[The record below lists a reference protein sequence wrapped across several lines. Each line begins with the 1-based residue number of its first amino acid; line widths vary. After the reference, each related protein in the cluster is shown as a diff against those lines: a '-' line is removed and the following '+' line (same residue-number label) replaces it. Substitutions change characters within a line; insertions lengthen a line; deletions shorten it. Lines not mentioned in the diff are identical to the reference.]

1 MITRIDH
8 IGIAVKALEK
18 RLPFWSEA
26 LGMDVRNIETVE
38 QEKVKVAFLPAGD
51 AHVELLEAT
60 SPDSPIAKFIDKRG
74 EGIHHLT
81 LAVRDLPQVLEKLAA
96 AGVPILGEGIHT
108 GAGGRDVAFL
118 HPKASGGVLV
128 ELVSDQTRLVPK
140 VELVPGAAILVNIR
154 EPQEKLWGVLRRLDA
169 TGVQLEGIELGS
181 FDDWVAQI
189 EVGDPSVVGPSLIFI
204 PMTRVERILLDRSSG
219 DLPSLAERF
228 ERRTG
233 KTVQSVLEPKPE
245 TD

>member
-51 AHVELLEAT
+51 AHIELLEAT
-60 SPDSPIAKFIDKRG
+60 APDSPIAKFLDKRG

-81 LAVRDLPQVLEKLAA
+81 LAVRDLPQVLEQLAT
-96 AGVPILGEGIHT
+96 AGVPILGEGIRT

-128 ELVSDQTRLVPK
+128 ELVSDQTRLAPK
-140 VELVPGAAILVNIR
+140 VELVPGVAILVNIR

>member
-38 QEKVKVAFLPAGD
+38 GEKVKVAFLPAGD
-51 AHVELLEAT
+51 SHIELLEAT
-60 SPDSPIAKFIDKRG
+60 APDSPIEKFVKKRG

-81 LAVRDLPQVLEKLAA
+81 LAVRDLPQVLDRLAA
-96 AGVPILGEGIHT
+96 AGVPILGDGLRP
-108 GAGGRDVAFL
+108 GAGGREVAFL

-128 ELVSDQTRLVPK
+128 ELVSDRTRPTRTL
-140 VELVPGAAILVNIR
+140 ELTPGAAILVNIR

-204 PMTRVERILLDRSSG
+204 PMARVERILLDRSSG

-233 KTVQSVLEPKPE
+233 RSVQSVLEPGPE